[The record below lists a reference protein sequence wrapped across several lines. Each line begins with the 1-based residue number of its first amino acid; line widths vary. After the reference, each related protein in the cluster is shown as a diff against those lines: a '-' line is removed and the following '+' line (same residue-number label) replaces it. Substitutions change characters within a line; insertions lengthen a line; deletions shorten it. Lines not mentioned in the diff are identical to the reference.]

1 MNFLRRLFGG
11 KKHRNQPQEPTKTT
25 AKKDKRSW
33 SFAKNNT
40 RDKTNSHSS
49 LHNNKNSDPSS
60 SPFAGNYDANKHAIA
75 VAEAALAAAHA
86 AAEVVRLT
94 SNTGAGKNA
103 TPVHGRRHLQ
113 EEIDAAVKM
122 QSAFRGYLVCDN
134 FLFYVYI
141 FLP

>member
-11 KKHRNQPQEPTKTT
+11 KKHRNQPQESTKTT

-40 RDKTNSHSS
+40 RDKTNSHT
-49 LHNNKNSDPSS
+49 LHNNKNSSDPSS
-60 SPFAGNYDANKHAIA
+60 SPFAGNYDANKHAIAVAAATAA

-103 TPVHGRRHLQ
+103 TPVLHRRWLQ
-113 EEIDAAVKM
+113 EEIDAAGKI
-122 QSAFRGYLVCDN
+122 QSAFRGYL
-134 FLFYVYI
+134 
-141 FLP
+141 